1 MNPVIEVKDLSV
13 EFSTATGPVYALQ
26 DISFN
31 VMPGDVVGIGSIARL
46 LAANGSITSGSLQ
59 FDGRDIRD
67 FSESELQAFRGE
79 QVSIVFQDPMTSQN
93 PVLTYAQ
100 QMRDIQ
106 YRRKDTKANKHERAI
121 KAMKRV
127 GIPDPEQRILSYP
140 HHFSGG
146 MRQRAGIAMAMMM
159 DPALLIADEA
169 TTALDVTM
177 EAQIIH
183 LIREL
188 KAEIAGSVIVVS
200 HNLGMIAELCDQVIV
215 MYAGKILEHGTARQI
230 FHNPGHP
237 YTRALLE
244 CDPAR
249 IKQRRR
255 LLPTIAG
262 DVPRLNSRLTA
273 CAFAERCSHRVDR
286 CESQVPQTFQIEP
299 SHGVSC
305 HLYEASSTPSW
316 HIAQTVPTPSKT
328 ASSPRNSIRGARTET
343 PLLKVETLNV
353 RYETRDALLRF
364 LGAGRRAH
372 VDAVIDASLDLHKAE
387 TLGIVGESGSGKTSL
402 GRGILRLVDAASGN
416 IWFNGQNISDL
427 SESETKL
434 LRRDMAMMF
443 QDPVGSLSPRKNVKN
458 LLIEPFRIFDLSRGD
473 ETSQVGR
480 LLDVV
485 GLPADFANRYPHE
498 LSGGQARRVGVARAL
513 ALNPSLVIADEP
525 TAGLDVSVQG
535 EILNLMAR
543 LQLEHGMSYLII
555 SHNLPVVRHI
565 CDRVAIMYLGRI
577 VEQGDCEM
585 VFESPA
591 HPYTRALINS
601 VPEPDPDKRRILT
614 SIEGEVPSL
623 RQRPTGCEFHPRCE
637 FAQPICETVEPGPTK
652 PGGSRE
658 VRCHFPIV
666 TTQTNSE
673 TLR

>member
-1 MNPVIEVKDLSV
+1 
-13 EFSTATGPVYALQ
+13 
-26 DISFN
+26 
-31 VMPGDVVGIGSIARL
+31 
-46 LAANGSITSGSLQ
+46 
-59 FDGRDIRD
+59 
-67 FSESELQAFRGE
+67 
-79 QVSIVFQDPMTSQN
+79 MTSQN

-106 YRRKDTKANKHERAI
+106 YRRKNTRAEKHERAI
-121 KAMKRV
+121 TAMRRV
-127 GIPDPEQRILSYP
+127 GIPDPEQRILAYP

-188 KAEIAGSVIVVS
+188 KAEISGSVIVVS

-215 MYAGKILEHGTARQI
+215 MYAGKILEQGTARQI
-230 FHNPGHP
+230 FHNPCHP

-249 IKQRRR
+249 IKRRRR

-273 CAFAERCSHRVDR
+273 CGFAKRCSHRFDR
-286 CESQVPQTFQIEP
+286 CEKQIPPNHQIEQT
-299 SHGVSC
+299 HCVSC
-305 HLYEASSTPSW
+305 HLYDDSTTSIPNISSTVVPSSQP
-316 HIAQTVPTPSKT
+316 AD
-328 ASSPRNSIRGARTET
+328 SPGNSMPGAREQTAV
-343 PLLKVETLNV
+343 LKVDALNV
-353 RYETRDALLRF
+353 RYETQDPLLRF
-364 LGAGRRAH
+364 LGAGKRAH

-402 GRGILRLVDAASGN
+402 GRGILRLISAASGN

-427 SESETKL
+427 AESETNL

-443 QDPVGSLSPRKNVKN
+443 QDPVGSLSPRKNVKS
-458 LLIEPFRIFDLSRGD
+458 LLVEPFRIFNMRRGD
-473 ETSQVGR
+473 ETSQVRR

-485 GLPADFANRYPHE
+485 GLPADFASRYPHE

-543 LQLEHGMSYLII
+543 LQREHGLSYLII

-565 CDRVAIMYLGRI
+565 CDRVAIMYMGRI
-577 VEQGDCEM
+577 VEQGDCEK
-585 VFESPA
+585 VFASPA
-591 HPYTRALINS
+591 HPYTRALIDS
-601 VPEPDPDKRRILT
+601 VPEPDPDRRRTLT

-623 RQRPTGCEFHPRCE
+623 SRRPSGCEFHPRCG
-637 FAQPICETVEPGPTK
+637 FAQPICETVEPKSTK
-652 PGGSRE
+652 HSGSRE

-666 TTQTNSE
+666 TTHTNSE
-673 TLR
+673 TRQ